1 VRTSWIKA
9 QNLQFISDESSYTQ
23 EPIAGVAGAYL
34 WTFTGTHA
42 RVASYELE
50 EKRLK
55 TMQDPMDWSDAADV
69 DHYWLD
75 FVIHHAGES
84 PETSWWDPRCS
95 DYGFTAQAFNSNA
108 AGSPEWNYET
118 GSLEFN
124 IFAPHYDERGAP
136 HVNQGFFRLWIHEEF
151 AECQWPGNTLV
162 GAEALEVIILNE
174 DGSEQNANTLITNG
188 GGMIYL
194 EAIDF
199 HYSVPTFIIRP
210 RTESP
215 PTVEPESN
223 SQPTVKVSKSAAS
236 LTPEIMDS
244 TPTPT
249 APKTSELEDPNSVL
263 AAPASGSSGSQDSGI
278 LALMAIVALV
288 ISNVVTLEILRR
300 SRAMPLGRRRI

>member
-9 QNLQFISDESSYTQ
+9 QNLQFISADSSYTQ
-23 EPIAGVAGAYL
+23 EPISGVEGAYL

-42 RVASYELE
+42 RVASYTQEY
-50 EKRLK
+50 KWLK
-55 TMQDPMDWSDAADV
+55 TTENPMDWSEAADE

-151 AECQWPGNTLV
+151 AECQWPDNTLV
-162 GAEALEVIILNE
+162 GAEALEVLILNE
-174 DGSEQNANTLITNG
+174 NGTEQNANTFISNE

-210 RTESP
+210 RSETP
-215 PTVEPESN
+215 PTVDPKSN
-223 SQPTVKVSKSAAS
+223 SQPTSPAAPSTVSS
-236 LTPEIMDS
+236 TPVILDS
-244 TPTPT
+244 TPTT
-249 APKTSELEDPNSVL
+249 TDPKSSEIEDPTSVL
-263 AAPASGSSGSQDSGI
+263 AAPASGSSGSQNSGT
-278 LALMAIVALV
+278 LALMAIAALV

-300 SRAMPLGRRRI
+300 SKAMTFGRRRI